1 MKNVCHSGLPESGH
15 PPDVCVGDGDGEAD
29 EADGDN
35 GEDDGDCDGTKM
47 TPVERRLRGWGE
59 GGTWRRRIVRLMA
72 MIIRGINDDHH

>member
-15 PPDVCVGDGDGEAD
+15 PPDVCIGDGDGEAD

-47 TPVERRLRGWGE
+47 TPVETRL
-59 GGTWRRRIVRLMA
+59 GGGGDMA
-72 MIIRGINDDHH
+72 KKDCATNGDDH